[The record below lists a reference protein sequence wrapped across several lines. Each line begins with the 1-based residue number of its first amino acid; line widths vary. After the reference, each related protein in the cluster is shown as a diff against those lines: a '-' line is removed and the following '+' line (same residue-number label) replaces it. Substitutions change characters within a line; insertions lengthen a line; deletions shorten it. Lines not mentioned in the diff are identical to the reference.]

1 MDFYD
6 VLSARRS
13 VRAYKETPIEE
24 AALNRILEAGRSAPS
39 WLNRQCWRI
48 VVVREPAVRKM
59 LGEMVDNPNRE
70 CFEKAPC
77 VVAVCADPSDSGVTG
92 GKEYYMADCAIAME
106 HIMLAA
112 ANEGLSTCWVGT
124 FAEYPVRNVL
134 QLPKEIKIVG
144 LTPLGYADETPPPT
158 PRKPLEEIV
167 HYDTWRQGG

>member
-13 VRAYKETPIEE
+13 VRVYQETPVED
-24 AALNRILEAGRSAPS
+24 AALQRILEAGRKAPS
-39 WLNRQCWRI
+39 WMNRQCWRF
-48 VVVREPAVRKM
+48 VVVRDPDVKKM
-59 LGEMVDNPNRE
+59 LGEMVGNPSSE

-77 VVAVCADPSDSGVTG
+77 AIAVCADPSDSGVTG

-134 QLPKEIKIVG
+134 RLPKEI
-144 LTPLGYADETPPPT
+144 
-158 PRKPLEEIV
+158 
-167 HYDTWRQGG
+167 